1 MRIAEAANIYL
12 SDKLN
17 PIERIALGAQSCAIE
32 FEPVII
38 FGTIG
43 IDPEPVAIEPHSHPL
58 VEQFAQSLVI
68 ACTPALSQ
76 RCAIEPI
83 EFEIERSDVSQCG
96 CVYITLVFPAA
107 FLTQADQCGEQI
119 VEFQCL
125 DLVLDGMLE
134 PKIDELH
141 SQREFGRAVKANA

>member
-1 MRIAEAANIYL
+1 MDQGSL
-12 SDKLN
+12 
-17 PIERIALGAQSCAIE
+17 
-32 FEPVII
+32 
-38 FGTIG
+38 TING
-43 IDPEPVAIEPHSHPL
+43 I
-58 VEQFAQSLVI
+58 
-68 ACTPALSQ
+68 
-76 RCAIEPI
+76 IEPI

-141 SQREFGRAVKANA
+141 SQHEFGRAVPDLILTLEGRVGMRKEIFVKPGKIDALAVPENGNAVAFGLSNRVGKQRKIINGKPFNTVAIPIGL